1 MDYCILVT
9 ISRNCISFRY
19 CRADGEGRFVD
30 FPRDGECEMPFAIE
44 CAGNEFVIGQKA
56 LETATKGLSQNAFAD
71 IFDTCK
77 GIKTFQFAGREEQLN
92 KLPYFAIR
100 YYISKILSDSFYGDK
115 GTIDS
120 NVSQLP
126 LVFLFTPELDIDK
139 RLFITNPFEKAG
151 FQNLC
156 SIGYHQLLLPVAMDS
171 LAQDRQKVKAAI
183 MVSVDSGDLLLQ
195 TTFDVMTCKAV
206 DESIR
211 IDGKGYDPRL
221 KQATDLIWSIVST
234 GYYGLREREEDILK
248 AAALDFLNGD
258 APSVNGTLTMS
269 DGSKQDYFLS
279 RGDLDVSA
287 IGDVRS
293 LVDYKLSNFLQS
305 HDLQKQQCMVVL
317 VGNAATDYFEKIF
330 SPMAWAA
337 VAKVQDKMKRA
348 MLDKLYKMVA
358 DANYEVRNLFGKHA
372 ESPVGPQPPQPP
384 TPPVIENPT
393 PPAAPTATGP
403 TIEEQKKF
411 RMMRAEIRAKLRT
424 RDVSGATALI
434 AEAEVW
440 IKQKGVANWITEFE
454 GLKQELDQLRKQ
466 AVKTPTQKPPERR
479 EETPTLETPKVIDRV
494 SMPLQLRKDL
504 AEVKAFVRI
513 GKGNEA
519 LKRLREIEAYLH
531 KKGVTDFD
539 DELKKV
545 KSTIDVKEA
554 TTPTVKTK
562 SISKPPQK
570 EKVSAEQLMQNGEFT
585 KAKRE
590 FALAGNTSMA
600 VVCSRLIE
608 AKRTIAKYAGNHN
621 VKPDKKAVEKLEY
634 CAHLYRQ
641 YGVATEE
648 IEQLIKQYK

>member
-1 MDYCILVT
+1 
-9 ISRNCISFRY
+9 
-19 CRADGEGRFVD
+19 
-30 FPRDGECEMPFAIE
+30 MPFAIE

-100 YYISKILSDSFYGDK
+100 YCIGKILSDSFYGDK

-126 LVFLFTPELDIDK
+126 LVFLFTPELDTDK

-156 SIGYHQLLLPVAMDS
+156 SIGYHQILLPVAMDS
-171 LAQDRQKVKAAI
+171 LAHERQKVKAAI
-183 MVSVDSGDLLLQ
+183 MVSVDADDLLLQ
-195 TTFDVMTCKAV
+195 TFDVMTCKSV

-221 KQATDLIWSIVST
+221 KQATDLIWSRLF
-234 GYYGLREREEDILK
+234 GYKYKSREPEESILK

-348 MLDKLYKMVA
+348 MLDRLYKMVA
-358 DANYEVRNLFGKHA
+358 DSNYEVRNLFGNH
-372 ESPVGPQPPQPP
+372 EGLTVEVQPPQPSTLP
-384 TPPVIENPT
+384 TPT
-393 PPAAPTATGP
+393 PLGTTQFAGSTATGP

-411 RMMRAEIRAKLRT
+411 KTMREEIRAKLCA

-434 AEAEVW
+434 ADAEVW
-440 IKQKGVANWITEFE
+440 IKQKDVARWITALE
-454 GLKQELDQLRKQ
+454 GLKKELDQLRKKQ
-466 AVKTPTQKPPERR
+466 TPPKPPKKDKV
-479 EETPTLETPKVIDRV
+479 TKPPTAQETPKVNDLVAMRK
-494 SMPLQLRKDL
+494 QLRKDL

-519 LKRLREIEAYLH
+519 LMRLRKIEADLH

-554 TTPTVKTK
+554 TAPTVNTK
-562 SISKPPQK
+562 LISKPPQK
-570 EKVSAEQLMQNGEFT
+570 EKMSAEQLMQNGEFAN
-585 KAKRE
+585 AKRE

-608 AKRTIAKYAGNHN
+608 AKRTIAKYAGSHN
-621 VKPDKKAVEKLEY
+621 VKPDQKAVEKLEY

-641 YGVATEE
+641 YDVATEE